1 MHVSDVEQKAQS
13 ALRQPHSAQPQTVG
27 SSPCS
32 VCKCVSSNAH
42 QMPTA
47 AGLPA
52 WLPICRHIK
61 RCDLFPVLL
70 ISGSGVRRTN
80 SYFMVYSMVSASWL
94 GLKPIGKYF
103 FCFEIT
109 QHSFPPGCRELTGS
123 CSGTRGTIVG
133 TMNTA
138 CPKSWPVHP
147 AGTGAVWVR
156 STHFCTTGPLCR
168 LFLPWSSLNQ
178 SMCLSRSLSILLCTF
193 PLLFYCTSSF

>member
-1 MHVSDVEQKAQS
+1 
-13 ALRQPHSAQPQTVG
+13 
-27 SSPCS
+27 
-32 VCKCVSSNAH
+32 
-42 QMPTA
+42 MPTKCQQLQGFQFDRPFA
-47 AGLPA
+47 DTLRGVTCFL
-52 WLPICRHIK
+52 C
-61 RCDLFPVLL
+61 LL
-70 ISGSGVRRTN
+70 SLDQE
-80 SYFMVYSMVSASWL
+80 SYFMVCGLTGFVFLTWL
-94 GLKPIGKYF
+94 EAHRKYF

-138 CPKSWPVHP
+138 CQKSWPVHP

-168 LFLPWSSLNQ
+168 LFRPWSSSNQ

-193 PLLFYCTSSF
+193 PLFFYCTSSF

>member
-1 MHVSDVEQKAQS
+1 M
-13 ALRQPHSAQPQTVG
+13 
-27 SSPCS
+27 
-32 VCKCVSSNAH
+32 VCGLTGFVFLTWFEAH
-42 QMPTA
+42 
-47 AGLPA
+47 
-52 WLPICRHIK
+52 R
-61 RCDLFPVLL
+61 
-70 ISGSGVRRTN
+70 
-80 SYFMVYSMVSASWL
+80 
-94 GLKPIGKYF
+94 KYF

-109 QHSFPPGCRELTGS
+109 QLSFPPGCRELTGS

-168 LFLPWSSLNQ
+168 LCRPWSSSNQ

-193 PLLFYCTSSF
+193 PLFFIALAHFKHMTHLMCHFCRMIFFCCSAVRSIVFDHFIGLMTCFIAVLLLRGS